1 MCSSDLLDALWA
13 EAGPVL
19 TVYLYNWS
27 LNVAQRHNVIT
38 CFIIEGDINSVVSQ
52 TSTVK
57 GFFSSGAL
65 DASWLGVN
73 GDCHF
78 LDLPL
83 SALAVDANAS
93 SHFFRS
99 VFKVFASL
107 KATQQTLY
115 FVVNKCN

>member
-1 MCSSDLLDALWA
+1 MGAICNDNWCLQVAKCED
-13 EAGPVL
+13 VL
-19 TVYLYNWS
+19 TCL
-27 LNVAQRHNVIT
+27 
-38 CFIIEGDINSVVSQ
+38 FIKADINEVILK
-52 TSTVK
+52 TSAVE
-57 GFFSSGAL
+57 GLLGGIAL

-115 FVVNKCN
+115 FVVNKRN